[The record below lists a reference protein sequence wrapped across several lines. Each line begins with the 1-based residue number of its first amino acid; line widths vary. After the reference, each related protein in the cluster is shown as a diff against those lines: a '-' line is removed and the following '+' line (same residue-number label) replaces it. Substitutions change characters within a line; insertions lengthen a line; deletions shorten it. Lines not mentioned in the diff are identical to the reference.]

1 MAGSW
6 LVTLNDGAGDGNV
19 AEALFAC
26 CSSPRWIEQVLAG
39 RPYPDEESLLASSDA
54 AIAALDDSALAEAL
68 AGHPRIGAAPAGAA
82 HEWSRRE
89 QSGVAT
95 APAGVL
101 AEVAAA
107 NAEYER
113 RFGHVYLVCAT
124 GKSADELLAICRS
137 RLANDPV
144 TEDGVVRAELAKI
157 TRIRLGRLL
166 RPYDAP

>member
-1 MAGSW
+1 MAESW
-6 LVTLNDGAGDGNV
+6 LVTLNDGAEDEQV
-19 AEALFAC
+19 AKALTAC
-26 CSSPRWIEQVLAG
+26 CSAQQWVDQVLAG
-39 RPYPDEESLLASSDA
+39 RPYPDEESLLESSDA
-54 AIAALDDSALAEAL
+54 AISSLDRAALAEAL
-68 AGHPRIGAAPAGAA
+68 GGHPRIGAAPGGAA
-82 HEWSRRE
+82 HDWSRRE
-89 QSGVAT
+89 QSCVT
-95 APAGVL
+95 SAPAAVL
-101 AEVAAA
+101 AEIAAA

-124 GKSADELLAICRS
+124 GKSADELLAICRA